1 MAKTPPKREDPYAAC
16 PHCTMQVPA
25 AAETCPH
32 CRQQIPRPGKKA
44 MPAKAGA
51 GFLEDIRERLENL
64 SLPDLWTL
72 YRKWVIAAG
81 TLLLALVV
89 LFVVYGTWV
98 GYAVRVEADP
108 ALPVKVK
115 KEKRGGSV
123 ILGVTVTN
131 DGADVPDLSLRSIV
145 VVVEF
150 LYRDGRVERKKVF
163 PQSEN
168 RGEGALLHGESGG
181 FEIEASA
188 KGLREVVLRSSV
200 IDLGAG
206 RTLVAPGGARR
217 YVPGGK

>member
-1 MAKTPPKREDPYAAC
+1 MAETPPKRENLYAAC
-16 PHCTMQVPA
+16 PHCTMQIPA
-25 AAETCPH
+25 SAETCPH
-32 CRQQIPRPGKKA
+32 CRQAVPRPGR
-44 MPAKAGA
+44 KAGPPKA
-51 GFLEDIRERLENL
+51 KEGFLEGLRERMEGL
-64 SLPDLWTL
+64 SLPDLWAL

-89 LFVVYGTWV
+89 LLVVYGTWV
-98 GYAVRVEADP
+98 GYAVRVEP
-108 ALPVKVK
+108 NPSLTVQVK

-123 ILGVTVTN
+123 ILNVTVTN
-131 DGADVPDLSLRSIV
+131 EGSDVPDLSLKSIV

-188 KGLREVVLRSSV
+188 KGLREVILRSNV

-206 RTLVAPGGARR
+206 RTLVSPGGARR
-217 YVPGGK
+217 YVPRGN